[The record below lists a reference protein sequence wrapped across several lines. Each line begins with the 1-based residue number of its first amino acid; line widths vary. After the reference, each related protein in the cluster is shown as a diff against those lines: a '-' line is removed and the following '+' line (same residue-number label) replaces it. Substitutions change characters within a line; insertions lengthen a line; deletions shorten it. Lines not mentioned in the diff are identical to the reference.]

1 MFTAT
6 QARFIIISCV
16 AFIMM
21 TVIGASI
28 STDWKYRAVSVGIML
43 ILSFVSAFAAA
54 NTDEKGKDK

>member
-21 TVIGASI
+21 TVIGASV

-43 ILSFVSAFAAA
+43 ILSFVAAFAAA
-54 NTDEKGKDK
+54 NTDEKGEDK